1 LGIGINTT
9 QEYAVIT
16 CILDASC
23 AQTAGLYVGDKIISI
38 NNNKVLAKDLEK
50 TLEACSEGE

>member
-1 LGIGINTT
+1 VSSVKV
-9 QEYAVIT
+9 QCA
-16 CILDASC
+16 C

-50 TLEACSEGE
+50 TLEACSEGDSIKINM